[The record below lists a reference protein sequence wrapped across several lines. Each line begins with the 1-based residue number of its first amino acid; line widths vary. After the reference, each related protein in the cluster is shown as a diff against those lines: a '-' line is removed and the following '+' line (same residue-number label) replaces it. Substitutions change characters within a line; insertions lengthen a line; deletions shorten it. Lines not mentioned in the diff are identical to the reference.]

1 MAENINTFLQSFN
14 KVKKTGTNQY
24 ICQCPSHY
32 DKKASL
38 SVAYNPIDDK
48 IALHCHAGCETADI
62 LAEIGKTWSDILPT
76 KEEEKKPLQKWQIN
90 LKAEYRYT
98 DAEGNY
104 LYSKLRYEGDGI
116 EGKEIRYGRIID
128 GKFTTGKGGLNGELY
143 NVTAIRKAIDEN
155 RTVFYVEGE
164 KDVETMKGLGLI
176 AVTAGG
182 TSDWKADF
190 AKYFIGVHDV
200 VIIADKDTPGADL
213 ADKVKRDLRG
223 IVFKQR
229 VITPSSFHHGDVTDY
244 IQQERGSR
252 ESLLDM
258 VSDASPIYAYWVG
271 DKCKVNV
278 GLLADAIL
286 DQNHIKVVNNPGK
299 SADQLL
305 WYTNGV
311 YRIKSVR
318 EAEALVKRYIPSAYC
333 NPNTLRNTVELLMV
347 SADRISYDD
356 LDTDSHYINVRN
368 GLIRV
373 PEFTLTKHDPN
384 VLSTIQLNCDY
395 DPSAK
400 APTWDAF
407 KSDFCCDSDGNID
420 EEMLRWD
427 KIKAGIIL
435 SNFPMLNLKMA
446 FIQFSEE
453 GNTGKSVDGD
463 VWKKMLGLDRIANV
477 SFKDL
482 ATDRWALG
490 RVWGKRL
497 ILIGD
502 QGPESINNSE
512 NFKML
517 TGGDPVD
524 AEMKGIQH
532 FTYTYSGT
540 ILVST
545 NHMPVFNDDKGEH
558 MAERLK
564 FLHCRN
570 PIPATD
576 RDPFLR
582 DKLSKELSGILNW
595 AIEGLK
601 DFIDN
606 GYQLPKCES
615 SEALMT
621 RYRQKYDTIYAFVS
635 ECCVVDK
642 KSSIKKT
649 ELEDEYNRY
658 CNENN
663 LSAVADRNMQDR
675 MASHGFALGV
685 KDGYKVYK
693 GLRLRSLLEEEEDI
707 SDTGFT
713 PTQEQI
719 PF

>member
-1 MAENINTFLQSFN
+1 MSENITTFLQSFN
-14 KVKKTGTNQY
+14 KVKQTGPNQY
-24 ICQCPSHY
+24 ICCCPAHY
-32 DKKASL
+32 DDKASL
-38 SVAYNPIDDK
+38 SIAYNPSEDK
-48 IALHCHAGCETADI
+48 IALHCHAGCNTADI
-62 LAEIGKTWSDILPT
+62 LAEVGKTWKDVQPT
-76 KEEEKKPLQKWQIN
+76 KEEEQKPRQQWQIN

-98 DAEGNY
+98 DIEGNY
-104 LYSKLRYEGDGI
+104 LYSKLRYEGEGI
-116 EGKEIRYGRIID
+116 EGKKIRYGRIVD
-128 GKFTTGKGGLNGELY
+128 GKFTTGKGDVKGELY
-143 NVTAIRKAIDEN
+143 NIRAIPDAIAKGK
-155 RTVFYVEGE
+155 TVFYVEGE
-164 KDVETMKGLGLI
+164 KDVETMKELGLI

-182 TSDWKADF
+182 TGDWKQSF
-190 AKYFIGVHDV
+190 AKYFIGVHDL
-200 VIIADKDTPGADL
+200 VIIADNDAPGEDL
-213 ADKVKRDLRG
+213 ANTVSRDLRD

-229 VITPSSFHHGDVTDY
+229 IIKPSAFYHGDVTDY
-244 IQQERGSR
+244 IRNERGSR

-258 VSDASPIYAYWVG
+258 VTAADLITANWVG
-271 DKCKVNV
+271 DKFKVNV
-278 GLLADAIL
+278 GLLSEAIL
-286 DQNHIKVVNNPGK
+286 NQNHIKVVTNPGK
-299 SADQLL
+299 NADQLL
-305 WYTNGV
+305 WYTGGV
-311 YRIKSVR
+311 YKVKSIR
-318 EAEALVKRYIPSAYC
+318 EAEALVMRYIPSAYR
-333 NPNTLRNTVELLMV
+333 NPNMLRNTVELLLV
-347 SADRISYDD
+347 SADRVSYDD

-368 GLIRV
+368 GLIKV
-373 PEFTLTKHDPN
+373 PEFVLVRHNPD
-384 VLSTIQLNCDY
+384 VLSTIQLNCEY
-395 DPSAK
+395 DPKAK
-400 APTWDAF
+400 APTWESF
-407 KSDFCCDSDGNID
+407 KADFCRDSDGNID
-420 EEMLRWD
+420 EEMLRRD

-502 QGPESINNSE
+502 QGPEAINNSE

-582 DKLSKELSGILNW
+582 DKLSHELSGILNW
-595 AIEGLK
+595 ALEGLK
-601 DFIDN
+601 DFIAN

-621 RYRQKYDTIYAFVS
+621 RYRQKYDTIFAFVS

-642 KSSIKKT
+642 KASIRKT
-649 ELEDEYNRY
+649 DLEAEYNQY
-658 CNENN
+658 CNDNN

-693 GLRLRSLLEEEEDI
+693 GLRLKNILEDTRE
-707 SDTGFT
+707 TGFA
-713 PTQEQI
+713 PIQEEI

>member
-14 KVKKTGTNQY
+14 KVKQTGPNQY
-24 ICQCPSHY
+24 ICCCPAHY
-32 DKKASL
+32 DDKASL
-38 SVAYNPIDDK
+38 SIAYNPSEDK
-48 IALHCHAGCETADI
+48 IALHCHAGCNTADI
-62 LAEIGKTWSDILPT
+62 LAEVGKTWKDVQPT
-76 KEEEKKPLQKWQIN
+76 EVEEPKPLQQWQIN

-98 DAEGNY
+98 DIDGNY
-104 LYSKLRYEGDGI
+104 LYSKLRYEGEGI
-116 EGKEIRYGRIID
+116 EGKKIRYGRIVD
-128 GKFTTGKGGLNGELY
+128 GKFTHGKGDVAGELY
-143 NVTAIRKAIDEN
+143 NIRAIPDAIKKGK
-155 RTVFYVEGE
+155 TVFYVEGE
-164 KDVETMKGLGLI
+164 KDVETMKSLGLI

-182 TSDWKADF
+182 TGDWKSSF
-190 AKYFIGVHDV
+190 AKYFIGVHDL
-200 VIIADKDTPGADL
+200 VIISDNDAPGEDL
-213 ADKVKRDLRG
+213 ANNVSRDLRD

-229 VITPSSFHHGDVTDY
+229 IIKPSAFYHGDVTDY
-244 IQQERGSR
+244 IQNEHGTR

-258 VSDASPIYAYWVG
+258 VKNAEVITASWVG

-286 DQNHIKVVNNPGK
+286 DQNHIKVVTNPGK
-299 SADQLL
+299 NADQLL
-305 WYTNGV
+305 WYEGGV
-311 YRIKSVR
+311 YRIKAVR
-318 EAEALVKRYIPSAYC
+318 EAESLVMRYIPSAYR
-333 NPNTLRNTVELLMV
+333 NPNMLRNTVELLLV
-347 SADRISYDD
+347 SADRVSYDD
-356 LDTDSHYINVRN
+356 LDTDSHYINVHN
-368 GLIRV
+368 GLIKV
-373 PEFTLTKHDPN
+373 PEFVLVKHNPN

-395 DPSAK
+395 DPKAK
-400 APTWDAF
+400 APNWETF
-407 KSDFCCDSDGNID
+407 KADFCRDSDGNID
-420 EEMLRWD
+420 EEMLRRD

-463 VWKKMLGLDRIANV
+463 MWKKMLGLDRIANV

-502 QGPESINNSE
+502 QGPEAINNSE

-582 DKLSKELSGILNW
+582 DKLSHELSGILNW

-601 DFIDN
+601 DFINN

-621 RYRQKYDTIYAFVS
+621 RYRQKYDTIFAFVS

-649 ELEDEYNRY
+649 ELEEEYNRY

-685 KDGYKVYK
+685 KDGYRVYK
-693 GLRLRSLLEEEEDI
+693 GLRLKSFLEDTKG
-707 SDTGFT
+707 TGFE
-713 PTQEQI
+713 PTQEEI

>member
-1 MAENINTFLQSFN
+1 MAENINVFLQSFN
-14 KVKKTGTNQY
+14 KVKRTGQNQY
-24 ICQCPSHY
+24 ICRCPAHY
-32 DKKASL
+32 DDKASL
-38 SVAYNPIDDK
+38 SIAYNPAEDK
-48 IALHCHAGCETADI
+48 IALHCHAGCNTADI
-62 LAEIGKTWSDILPT
+62 LSEVGKTWKDILPT
-76 KEEEKKPLQKWQIN
+76 KEEEQKPLEPWQVN

-98 DAEGNY
+98 DIKGNY
-104 LYSKLRYEGDGI
+104 LYSKLRYEGEGI
-116 EGKEIRYGRIID
+116 EGKKIRYGRIVD
-128 GKFTTGKGGLNGELY
+128 GKFTTGKGDVKGELY
-143 NVTAIRKAIDEN
+143 NIRAIPDAVAKDK
-155 RTVFYVEGE
+155 TVFYVEGE
-164 KDVETMKGLGLI
+164 KDVETLKGLGLV

-182 TSDWKADF
+182 TGDWRASF
-190 AKYFIGVHDV
+190 AKYFIGVHDL
-200 VIIADKDTPGADL
+200 VIIADNDTPGEEL
-213 ADKVKRDLRG
+213 ANTVSKDLRDV
-223 IVFKQR
+223 VFKQR
-229 VITPSSFHHGDVTDY
+229 IIRPSSFRHGDVTDY
-244 IQQERGSR
+244 IENEKGTRD
-252 ESLLDM
+252 SLLQL
-258 VSDASPIYAYWVG
+258 VKSADAITANWVG
-271 DKCKVNV
+271 DKFKVNV
-278 GLLADAIL
+278 GLLSEAIL
-286 DQNHIKVVNNPGK
+286 EQNHIKVVNNPGK

-305 WYTNGV
+305 WYTDGV
-311 YRIKSVR
+311 YRIKAIR
-318 EAEALVKRYIPSAYC
+318 EAEALVMRYIPSAYC
-333 NPNTLRNTVELLMV
+333 NPNMLRNTVELLMV

-356 LDTDSHYINVRN
+356 LDTDSRYINVRN
-368 GLIRV
+368 GLIKV
-373 PEFTLTKHDPN
+373 PEFVLVKHNPD
-384 VLSTIQLNCDY
+384 VLSTIQLNCEY
-395 DPSAK
+395 DPKAK
-400 APTWDAF
+400 APTWEAF
-407 KSDFCCDSDGNID
+407 KADFCRDSDGIVD
-420 EEMLRWD
+420 EEMLRRD

-463 VWKKMLGLDRIANV
+463 VWKKMLGLGQIANV

-502 QGPESINNSE
+502 QGPEAINNSE

-570 PIPATD
+570 PIPAAD

-582 DKLSKELSGILNW
+582 DKLSHELSGILNW

-615 SEALMT
+615 SEALMQ

-642 KSSIKKT
+642 KSSVRKT
-649 ELEDEYNRY
+649 DLEAEYNRY
-658 CNENN
+658 CETNN

-693 GLRLRSLLEEEEDI
+693 GLRLRTELEETA
-707 SDTGFT
+707 STGFV
-713 PTQEQI
+713 PTTEEI

>member
-1 MAENINTFLQSFN
+1 MAENINVFLQSFN
-14 KVKKTGTNQY
+14 KVKRTGQNQY
-24 ICQCPSHY
+24 ICRCPAHY
-32 DKKASL
+32 DDKASL
-38 SVAYNPIDDK
+38 SIAYNPAEDK
-48 IALHCHAGCETADI
+48 IALHCHAGCNTADI
-62 LAEIGKTWSDILPT
+62 LSEIGKTWKDILPT
-76 KEEEKKPLQKWQIN
+76 KEEEQKPIEPWQVN

-98 DAEGNY
+98 DIKGNY
-104 LYSKLRYEGDGI
+104 LYSKLRYEGEGI
-116 EGKEIRYGRIID
+116 EGKKIRYGRIID
-128 GKFTTGKGGLNGELY
+128 GKFTTGKGDVKGELY
-143 NVTAIRKAIDEN
+143 NIRAIPDAVAKDK
-155 RTVFYVEGE
+155 TVFYVEGE
-164 KDVETMKGLGLI
+164 KDVETLKGLGLV

-182 TSDWKADF
+182 TGDWRASF
-190 AKYFIGVHDV
+190 AKYFIGVHDL
-200 VIIADKDTPGADL
+200 VIIADNDTPGEEL
-213 ADKVKRDLRG
+213 ANTVSKDLRDV
-223 IVFKQR
+223 VFKQR
-229 VITPSSFHHGDVTDY
+229 IIRPSSFRHGDVTDY
-244 IQQERGSR
+244 IENEKGTRD
-252 ESLLDM
+252 SLLQLVKSAD
-258 VSDASPIYAYWVG
+258 VITANWVG
-271 DKCKVNV
+271 DKFKVNV
-278 GLLADAIL
+278 GLLSEAIL
-286 DQNHIKVVNNPGK
+286 EQNHIKVVNNPGK

-305 WYTNGV
+305 WYTDGV
-311 YRIKSVR
+311 YRIKAIR
-318 EAEALVKRYIPSAYC
+318 EAEALVMRYIPSSYR
-333 NPNTLRNTVELLMV
+333 NPNMLRNTVELLMV

-356 LDTDSHYINVRN
+356 LDTDSRYINVRN
-368 GLIRV
+368 GLIKV
-373 PEFTLTKHDPN
+373 PEFVLVKHNPD
-384 VLSTIQLNCDY
+384 VLSTIQLNCEY
-395 DPSAK
+395 DPKAK
-400 APTWDAF
+400 APTWEAF
-407 KSDFCCDSDGNID
+407 KADFCRDSDGIVD
-420 EEMLRWD
+420 EEMLRRD

-463 VWKKMLGLDRIANV
+463 VWKKMLGLEQIANV

-502 QGPESINNSE
+502 QGPEAINNSE

-582 DKLSKELSGILNW
+582 DKLSHELSGILNW

-601 DFIDN
+601 DFIQN

-615 SEALMT
+615 SEALMQ

-642 KSSIKKT
+642 KSSVRKT
-649 ELEDEYNRY
+649 DLETEYNRY
-658 CNENN
+658 CETNN

-685 KDGYKVYK
+685 KDGYRVYK
-693 GLRLRSLLEEEEDI
+693 GLRLRTELEETA
-707 SDTGFT
+707 STGFV
-713 PTQEQI
+713 PTTEEI

>member
-1 MAENINTFLQSFN
+1 MAENINTFLQSFD
-14 KVKKTGTNQY
+14 KVKRTGKNQY
-24 ICQCPSHY
+24 ICCCPAHY
-32 DKKASL
+32 DDKASL
-38 SVAYNPIDDK
+38 SIAYNPIEDK
-48 IALHCHAGCETADI
+48 IALHCHAGCDTADI
-62 LAEIGKTWSDILPT
+62 LAEVGKTWADVQPT
-76 KEEEKKPLQKWQIN
+76 KEETQKPLEPWQKQ
-90 LKAEYRYT
+90 LVAEYRYT
-98 DAEGNY
+98 DAKGNY
-104 LYSKLRYEGDGI
+104 LYSKLRYEGEGI
-116 EGKEIRYGRIID
+116 EGKKIRYGRIID
-128 GKFTTGKGGLNGELY
+128 GKFTTGKGDIPGELY
-143 NVTAIRKAIDEN
+143 NITAIRDAIEQD

-164 KDVETMKGLGLI
+164 KDVETLRSFGLI

-182 TSDWKADF
+182 SGDWKASF
-190 AKYFIGVHDV
+190 AKYFIGVHDL
-200 VIIADKDTPGADL
+200 VIIADKDTAGAEL
-213 ADKVKRDLRG
+213 AERVSRDLRS

-229 VITPSSFHHGDVTDY
+229 TITPSSLIHGDVTDY
-244 IQQERGSR
+244 IKKEKGTRD
-252 ESLLDM
+252 SLLKLISETTP
-258 VSDASPIYAYWVG
+258 VYASWVG

-286 DQNHIKVVNNPGK
+286 DQNNIRVVNNPGK

-305 WYTNGV
+305 WYSNGV
-311 YRIKSVR
+311 YKVKAIR
-318 EAEALVKRYIPSAYC
+318 EAEALVKSYIPSAYC
-333 NPNTLRNTVELLMV
+333 NPNMLRNTVELLLV
-347 SADRISYDD
+347 SADRVSYDD
-356 LDTDSHYINVRN
+356 LNTDSRYINVRN
-368 GLIRV
+368 GLIKV
-373 PEFTLTKHDPN
+373 PEFELIPHDPN
-384 VLSTIQLNCDY
+384 ILSTIQLNCEY
-395 DPSAK
+395 DPKAK
-400 APTWDAF
+400 APTWEKF
-407 KSDFCCDSDGNID
+407 KADFCRDEDGNID
-420 EEMLRWD
+420 EEMLRRD

-435 SNFPMLNLKMA
+435 SNFPMTNLKMA

-463 VWKKMLGLDRIANV
+463 VWNRMLGREQVANV

-502 QGPESINNSE
+502 QGPEAINNSE

-564 FLHCRN
+564 FIHCRN
-570 PIPATD
+570 TIPQTE

-582 DKLSKELSGILNW
+582 DKLSHELSGILNW
-595 AIEGLK
+595 SLEGLK

-606 GYQLPKCES
+606 GYQMPKCES
-615 SEALMT
+615 SEALMQ
-621 RYRQKYDTIYAFVS
+621 RYRSKYDTIYAFVS

-642 KSSIKKT
+642 KTSIKKT
-649 ELEDEYNRY
+649 ELEDEYNRF
-658 CNENN
+658 CRDNN

-693 GLRLRSLLEEEEDI
+693 GIRLKALLEETTE
-707 SDTGFT
+707 TGFV
-713 PTQEQI
+713 PVQEEI

>member
-1 MAENINTFLQSFN
+1 MAENINTFLQSFD
-14 KVKKTGTNQY
+14 KVKRTGRNQY
-24 ICQCPSHY
+24 ICCCPAHY
-32 DKKASL
+32 DDKASL
-38 SVAYNPIDDK
+38 SIAYNPIEDK
-48 IALHCHAGCETADI
+48 IALHCHAGCDTADI
-62 LAEIGKTWSDILPT
+62 LAEIGKTWADVQPS
-76 KEEEKKPLQKWQIN
+76 KEEEQKPLQSWQKQ
-90 LKAEYRYT
+90 LVAEYRYT
-98 DAEGNY
+98 DVKGNY
-104 LYSKLRYEGDGI
+104 LYSKLRYEGEGI
-116 EGKEIRYGRIID
+116 EGKKIRYGRIVD
-128 GKFTTGKGGLNGELY
+128 GNFTTGKGDIPGELY
-143 NVTAIRKAIDEN
+143 NITAIKDAVEKN

-164 KDVETMKGLGLI
+164 KDVETLRSFGLT

-182 TSDWKADF
+182 TADWKSSF
-190 AKYFIGVHDV
+190 AKYFIGVHDL
-200 VIIADKDTPGADL
+200 VILADQDTPGAEL
-213 ADKVKRDLRG
+213 AEKVSRDLRN

-229 VITPSSFHHGDVTDY
+229 TITPSMRVHGDVTDY
-244 IQQERGSR
+244 IRKEGGTRD
-252 ESLLDM
+252 SLLKM
-258 VSDASPIYAYWVG
+258 VADTAPMYASWVG

-305 WYTNGV
+305 WYTGGV
-311 YRIKSVR
+311 YKVKAIR
-318 EAEALVKRYIPSAYC
+318 EAEALVKSYIPSAYC
-333 NPNTLRNTVELLMV
+333 NPNMLRNTVELLLV
-347 SADRISYDD
+347 SADRVSYDD
-356 LDTDSHYINVRN
+356 LNTDSRYINVRN
-368 GLIRV
+368 GLIKV
-373 PEFTLTKHDPN
+373 PEFELVPHNPN
-384 VLSTIQLNCDY
+384 VLSTIQLNCEY
-395 DPSAK
+395 DPNAK
-400 APTWDAF
+400 APTWERF
-407 KSDFCCDSDGNID
+407 KADFCRDGDGNID
-420 EEMLRWD
+420 EEMLRRD

-435 SNFPMLNLKMA
+435 SNFPMINLKMA

-463 VWKKMLGLDRIANV
+463 VWNKMLGREQVANV

-570 PIPATD
+570 TIPETD

-582 DKLSKELSGILNW
+582 DKLSRELSGILNW

-615 SEALMT
+615 SDALMQ
-621 RYRQKYDTIYAFVS
+621 RYRSKYDTIYAFVS

-642 KSSIKKT
+642 KASVKKT
-649 ELEDEYNRY
+649 ELEYEYNAF
-658 CNENN
+658 CIANN

-675 MASHGFALGV
+675 MASHGFATGV

-693 GLRLRSLLEEEEDI
+693 GLRIKALLEET
-707 SDTGFT
+707 SGTGFT
-713 PTQEQI
+713 PTQETI

>member
-1 MAENINTFLQSFN
+1 MAENINVFLQSFN
-14 KVKKTGTNQY
+14 KVKRTGQDQY
-24 ICQCPSHY
+24 ICCCPAHY
-32 DKKASL
+32 DDKASL
-38 SVAYNPIDDK
+38 SIAYNPKEDK
-48 IALHCHAGCETADI
+48 IALHCHAGCDTADI
-62 LAEIGKTWSDILPT
+62 LTSVGKTWADVLPA
-76 KEEEKKPLQKWQIN
+76 KDEEVKPLQKWQIN

-98 DAEGNY
+98 DADGQY
-104 LYSKLRYEGDGI
+104 LYSKLRYESDEI
-116 EGKEIRYGRIID
+116 KGKQIRYGRIID
-128 GKFTTGKGGLNGELY
+128 GIFTNGKGNVKGELY
-143 NVTAIRKAIDEN
+143 NITAIKDAIKDN
-155 RTVFYVEGE
+155 KTVFYVEGE
-164 KDVETMKGLGLI
+164 KDVETLKRLGLV

-182 TSDWKADF
+182 TADWRPDF
-190 AKYFIGVHDV
+190 AKYFIGVNDV
-200 VIIADKDTPGADL
+200 VIIADKDAPGEEL
-213 ADKVKRDLRG
+213 ADKVKRDLRD

-244 IQQERGSR
+244 IEEENGTRS
-252 ESLLDM
+252 SLLDM
-258 VSDASPIYAYWVG
+258 VQDATPVYARWVG

-278 GLLADAIL
+278 GLLSDAIL
-286 DQNHIKVVNNPGK
+286 SHNHIRVVNNPGK

-311 YRIKSVR
+311 YKIKSIR

-333 NPNTLRNTVELLMV
+333 NPNVLRNVVELLMV
-347 SADRISYDD
+347 DAPRVSYDE
-356 LDTDSHYINVRN
+356 LDTDSRYINVRN
-368 GLIRV
+368 GLITV
-373 PEFTLTKHDPN
+373 PEFELIKHDPD

-395 DPSAK
+395 DPKAK
-400 APTWDAF
+400 APTWDRF
-407 KSDFCCDSDGNID
+407 KADFCRDGD
-420 EEMLRWD
+420 GEVDKEMLRRD

-435 SNFPMLNLKMA
+435 SNFPMITLKMA

-463 VWKKMLGLDRIANV
+463 VWKKMLGLDKIANV

-502 QGPESINNSE
+502 QGPEAINNSE

-532 FTYTYSGT
+532 FTYTYTGT

-558 MAERLK
+558 MADRIK

-570 PIPATD
+570 SIPAAE

-582 DKLSKELSGILNW
+582 DKLSHELSGILNW
-595 AIEGLK
+595 ALDGLK
-601 DFIDN
+601 DFVNN
-606 GYQLPKCES
+606 GYQLPPCES
-615 SEALMT
+615 SESLMK

-635 ECCVVDK
+635 ECCVVDRK
-642 KSSIKKT
+642 ASIKKT
-649 ELEDEYNRY
+649 ELEDAYNRY
-658 CNENN
+658 CEENS

-693 GLRLRSLLEEEEDI
+693 GLRLGGLLEETRE
-707 SDTGFT
+707 TGFA
-713 PTQEQI
+713 PSQEEI

>member
-1 MAENINTFLQSFN
+1 MAENINLFLQAFKN
-14 KVKKTGTNQY
+14 VKRTGPNQY
-24 ICQCPSHY
+24 ICRCPAHY
-32 DKKASL
+32 DDKASL
-38 SVAYNPIDDK
+38 SIKDDTMHSGR
-48 IALHCHAGCETADI
+48 ILLSCHAGCDTHDI
-62 LAEIGKTWSDILPT
+62 LTEIGRDWSAINPS
-76 KEEEKKPLQKWQIN
+76 KPEEEKKPLQKWQLN
-90 LKAEYRYT
+90 LEAEYRYT
-98 DAEGNY
+98 DINGKY
-104 LYSKLRYEGDGI
+104 LYSKLRYEG
-116 EGKEIRYGRIID
+116 KRIQFAQIVD
-128 GKFTTGKGGLNGELY
+128 GKKISNNKGDSESELY
-143 NVTAIRKAIDEN
+143 NVRAIPDAIKN
-155 RTVFYVEGE
+155 KRTVYYVEGE
-164 KDVETMKGLGLI
+164 KDVETMKELGLV

-182 TSDWKADF
+182 ANDWKSSF
-190 AKYFIGVHDV
+190 AEKFIGVHDL
-200 VIIADKDTPGADL
+200 VIISDNDTAGKELTDRL
-213 ADKVKRDLRG
+213 SRDLRN

-229 VITPSSFHHGDVTDY
+229 IVMPSSLQHGDVTDY
-244 IQQERGSR
+244 IKDEDGTR
-252 ESLLDM
+252 ESLLNI
-258 VSDASPIYAYWVG
+258 VAKAEPTFAYWVS
-271 DKCKVNV
+271 DKGKINT
-278 GLLADAIL
+278 GLLAEAIL
-286 DQNHIKVVNNPGK
+286 SHNHIRVVNNPGK

-305 WYTNGV
+305 WYTGGV
-311 YRIKSVR
+311 YRVKAMR

-333 NPNTLRNTVELLMV
+333 NPNILRNTVELLMV
-347 SADRISYDD
+347 DAERITYDE
-356 LDTDSHYINVRN
+356 LDTDSRYINVRN
-368 GLIRV
+368 GLIRI
-373 PEFTLTKHDPN
+373 PEFNLISHNPN

-400 APTWDAF
+400 APVWESF
-407 KSDFCCDSDGNID
+407 KADFCKDADGNID
-420 EEMLRWD
+420 SEMLRID

-435 SNFPMLNLKMA
+435 SNFPMTVLKMC

-502 QGPESINNSE
+502 QGPEAINNSE

-545 NHMPVFNDDKGEH
+545 NHLPVFNDDKGEH
-558 MAERLK
+558 MAERVK

-570 PIPATD
+570 SIPEAE
-576 RDPFLR
+576 RDPQLR
-582 DKLSKELSGILNW
+582 DKLSHELSGILNW
-595 AIEGLK
+595 ALEGLK
-601 DFIDN
+601 DFIN
-606 GYQLPKCES
+606 NKYQLPKCES
-615 SEALMT
+615 SEALMQ

-642 KSSIKKT
+642 KSYIKKT
-649 ELEDEYNRY
+649 ELEEGYNQF
-658 CNENN
+658 CNNNN

-675 MASHGFALGV
+675 MASHGFAIGI

-693 GLRLRSLLEEEEDI
+693 GLRIKALLEETNG
-707 SDTGFT
+707 TGFT
-713 PTQEQI
+713 PTQEEI

>member
-1 MAENINTFLQSFN
+1 MAENITTFLQAFN
-14 KVKKTGTNQY
+14 KVKRTGPNQY
-24 ICQCPSHY
+24 ICCCPAHY
-32 DKKASL
+32 DDKASL
-38 SVAYNPIDDK
+38 SIAYNPSEDK
-48 IALHCHAGCETADI
+48 IALHCHAGCATSDI
-62 LAEIGKTWSDILPT
+62 LAEVGKTWADVQPT
-76 KEEEKKPLQKWQIN
+76 KEDEKKPLEPWQKQ
-90 LKAEYRYT
+90 LVAEYRYT
-98 DAEGNY
+98 DVDGNY
-104 LYSKLRYEGDGI
+104 LYSKLRYEGEGI
-116 EGKEIRYGRIID
+116 EGKKIRYGRIIN
-128 GKFTTGKGGLNGELY
+128 GKFTTGKGDVPGELY
-143 NVTAIRKAIDEN
+143 NIRAIRDAIEKG

-164 KDVETMKGLGLI
+164 KDVETMKELGLI

-182 TSDWKADF
+182 TGDWKPSF
-190 AKYFIGVHDV
+190 SKYFIGVHDL
-200 VIIADKDTPGADL
+200 VIIADNDTPGEEL
-213 ADKVKRDLRG
+213 ANNVSRDLRDV
-223 IVFKQR
+223 VFKQR
-229 VITPSSFHHGDVTDY
+229 IIRPSRDRHGDVTDY
-244 IQQERGSR
+244 INGEGGTRD
-252 ESLLDM
+252 SLLKL
-258 VSDASPIYAYWVG
+258 VSEADVITASWVG
-271 DKCKVNV
+271 DKFKVNV
-278 GLLADAIL
+278 GLLSEAIL
-286 DQNHIKVVNNPGK
+286 KQNHIKVVNNPGK

-305 WYTNGV
+305 WYTGGV
-311 YRIKSVR
+311 YRIKAVR

-333 NPNTLRNTVELLMV
+333 NPNMLRNTVELLMV

-368 GLIRV
+368 GLIKV
-373 PEFTLTKHDPN
+373 PEFTLVKHNPE

-395 DPSAK
+395 DPRAK
-400 APTWDAF
+400 APTWERF
-407 KSDFCCDSDGNID
+407 KADFCRDTDGNID
-420 EEMLRWD
+420 EEMLRRD

-463 VWKKMLGLDRIANV
+463 VWKKMLGLEQIANV

-502 QGPESINNSE
+502 QGPEAINNSE

-570 PIPATD
+570 SIPEAE

-582 DKLSKELSGILNW
+582 DKLSHELSGILNW
-595 AIEGLK
+595 ALEGLK
-601 DFIDN
+601 DFINN

-615 SEALMT
+615 SEALMQ
-621 RYRQKYDTIYAFVS
+621 RYRSKYDTIYAFVS

-642 KSSIKKT
+642 KASIRKT
-649 ELEDEYNRY
+649 DLETEYNRF
-658 CNENN
+658 CKDNR

-693 GLRLRSLLEEEEDI
+693 GIRLKALLEDTVE
-707 SDTGFT
+707 TGFV
-713 PTQEQI
+713 PVQESI

>member
-1 MAENINTFLQSFN
+1 MAENIHTFLQSFN
-14 KVKKTGTNQY
+14 KVKQTGANQY
-24 ICQCPSHY
+24 ICSCPAHY
-32 DKKASL
+32 DDKASL
-38 SVAYNPIDDK
+38 SVAYNPSEDK
-48 IALHCHAGCETADI
+48 IALHCHAGCSTADI
-62 LAEIGKTWSDILPT
+62 LAEIGKTWADVQPT
-76 KEEEKKPLQKWQIN
+76 KEEERKPLQKWQIN

-98 DAEGNY
+98 DIDGNY
-104 LYSKLRYEGDGI
+104 LYSKLRYEGEGI
-116 EGKEIRYGRIID
+116 EGKQIRYGRIVD
-128 GKFTTGKGGLNGELY
+128 GKYTSGKGDIPGELY
-143 NVTAIRKAIDEN
+143 NIRSLRDAISKN
-155 RTVFYVEGE
+155 KTVYYVEGE
-164 KDVETMKGLGLI
+164 KDVETLKELGLI

-182 TSDWKADF
+182 TADWKSSF
-190 AKYFIGVHDV
+190 AKHFIGVHDL
-200 VIIADKDTPGADL
+200 VIIADNDVPGKEL
-213 ADKVKRDLRG
+213 AETVSRDLRSV
-223 IVFKQR
+223 VFKQR
-229 VITPSSFHHGDVTDY
+229 VIKPSQFHHGDVTDY
-244 IQQERGSR
+244 LVDEKGTR
-252 ESLLDM
+252 ESLFQL
-258 VSDASPIYAYWVG
+258 VQGADAVFANWVG
-271 DKCKVNV
+271 DKGKVNV

-286 DQNHIKVVNNPGK
+286 EQNHIKVVNNPGK

-311 YRIKSVR
+311 YKIKALR

-333 NPNTLRNTVELLMV
+333 NPNMLRNVVELLMV
-347 SADRISYDD
+347 DAERIEYSE
-356 LDTDSHYINVRN
+356 LDTDAKYINVRN
-368 GLIRV
+368 GLLKV
-373 PEFTLTKHDPN
+373 PEFELVKHSPD

-395 DPSAK
+395 DPKAK
-400 APTWDAF
+400 APIWEAF
-407 KSDFCCDSDGNID
+407 KADFCRDPDGKVD
-420 EEMLRWD
+420 KEMLRQD
-427 KIKAGIIL
+427 KIKAGVIL
-435 SNFPMLNLKMA
+435 SNFSMETLKMA

-463 VWKKMLGLDRIANV
+463 VWKSLLGMDKIANV

-502 QGPESINNSE
+502 QGPEAINNSE

-532 FTYTYSGT
+532 FTYKYTGT

-570 PIPATD
+570 SIPAAD

-582 DKLSKELSGILNW
+582 AKLSHELSGILNW

-601 DFIDN
+601 DFISN
-606 GYQLPKCES
+606 GYQLPRCES
-615 SEALMT
+615 SEALMQ

-642 KSSIKKT
+642 KSSVRKT
-649 ELEDEYNRY
+649 ELEADYNSY
-658 CNENN
+658 CTENE
-663 LSAVADRNMQDR
+663 LSAVSKRNMRDR
-675 MASHGFALGV
+675 MASHGFVLGT
-685 KDGYKVYK
+685 KDGYSAYK
-693 GLRLRSLLEEEEDI
+693 GLRLKSVLEETEG
-707 SDTGFT
+707 TGFA
-713 PTQEQI
+713 PTQEEI

>member
-1 MAENINTFLQSFN
+1 MSENITTFLQSFN
-14 KVKKTGTNQY
+14 KVKQTGPNQY
-24 ICQCPSHY
+24 ICCCPAHY
-32 DKKASL
+32 DDKASL
-38 SVAYNPIDDK
+38 SIAYNPSEDK
-48 IALHCHAGCETADI
+48 IALHCHAGCNTADI
-62 LAEIGKTWSDILPT
+62 LAEVGKTWKDVQPT
-76 KEEEKKPLQKWQIN
+76 KEEEQKPLQQWQIN

-98 DAEGNY
+98 DIEGNY
-104 LYSKLRYEGDGI
+104 LYSKLRYEGEGI
-116 EGKEIRYGRIID
+116 EGKKIRYGRIVD
-128 GKFTTGKGGLNGELY
+128 GKFTTGKGDVKGELY
-143 NVTAIRKAIDEN
+143 NIRAIPDAIAKGK
-155 RTVFYVEGE
+155 TVFYVEGE
-164 KDVETMKGLGLI
+164 KDVETMKELGLI

-182 TSDWKADF
+182 TGDWKQSF
-190 AKYFIGVHDV
+190 AKYFIGVHDL
-200 VIIADKDTPGADL
+200 VIIADNDAPGEDL
-213 ADKVKRDLRG
+213 ANTVSRDLRD

-229 VITPSSFHHGDVTDY
+229 IIKPSAFYHGDVTDY
-244 IQQERGSR
+244 IRNERGSR

-258 VSDASPIYAYWVG
+258 VTAADLITANWVG
-271 DKCKVNV
+271 DKFKVNV
-278 GLLADAIL
+278 GLLSEAIL
-286 DQNHIKVVNNPGK
+286 NQNHIKVVTNPGK
-299 SADQLL
+299 NADQLL
-305 WYTNGV
+305 WYTGGV
-311 YRIKSVR
+311 YKVKSIR
-318 EAEALVKRYIPSAYC
+318 EAEALVMRYIPSAYR
-333 NPNTLRNTVELLMV
+333 NPNMLRNTVELLLV
-347 SADRISYDD
+347 SADRVSYDD

-368 GLIRV
+368 GLIKV
-373 PEFTLTKHDPN
+373 PEFVLVRHNPD
-384 VLSTIQLNCDY
+384 VLSTIQLNCEY
-395 DPSAK
+395 DPKAK
-400 APTWDAF
+400 APTWESF
-407 KSDFCCDSDGNID
+407 KADFCRDSDGNID
-420 EEMLRWD
+420 EEMLRRD

-502 QGPESINNSE
+502 QGPEAINNSE

-582 DKLSKELSGILNW
+582 DKLSHELSGILNW
-595 AIEGLK
+595 ALEGLK
-601 DFIDN
+601 DFIAN

-621 RYRQKYDTIYAFVS
+621 RYRQKYDTIFAFVS

-642 KSSIKKT
+642 KASIRKT
-649 ELEDEYNRY
+649 DLEAEYNQY
-658 CNENN
+658 CNDNN

-693 GLRLRSLLEEEEDI
+693 GLRLKNILEDTRE
-707 SDTGFT
+707 TGFA
-713 PTQEQI
+713 PIQEEI

>member
-1 MAENINTFLQSFN
+1 M
-14 KVKKTGTNQY
+14 
-24 ICQCPSHY
+24 
-32 DKKASL
+32 
-38 SVAYNPIDDK
+38 
-48 IALHCHAGCETADI
+48 HCHAGCSTADI
-62 LAEIGKTWSDILPT
+62 LAEIGKTWKDVQPT
-76 KEEEKKPLQKWQIN
+76 KEEEQKPLQKWQIN

-98 DAEGNY
+98 DIDGNY

-116 EGKEIRYGRIID
+116 EGKQIRYGRIVD
-128 GKFTTGKGGLNGELY
+128 GQYTSGKGNIKGELY
-143 NVTAIRKAIDEN
+143 NIRAIRDAVAKN
-155 RTVFYVEGE
+155 KTVFYVEGE
-164 KDVETMKGLGLI
+164 KDVETLKGLGLI

-182 TSDWKADF
+182 TGDWKSSF
-190 AKYFIGVHDV
+190 AKYFIGVHDL
-200 VIIADKDTPGADL
+200 VIIADNDTPGEDL
-213 ADKVKRDLRG
+213 ADNVSRDLRSV
-223 IVFKQR
+223 VFKQR
-229 VITPSSFHHGDVTDY
+229 IIKPSQFRHGDVTDY
-244 IQQERGSR
+244 ITQEKGTR
-252 ESLLDM
+252 ESLLQLVKSAD
-258 VSDASPIYAYWVG
+258 VINANWVDHKG
-271 DKCKVNV
+271 KVNV
-278 GLLADAIL
+278 GLLSDAIL
-286 DQNHIKVVNNPGK
+286 EQNHIRVVNNPGK

-305 WYTNGV
+305 WYTHGV
-311 YRIKSVR
+311 YKIKAIR

-333 NPNTLRNTVELLMV
+333 NPNMLRNVVELLMV
-347 SADRISYDD
+347 EAERIEYDE
-356 LDTDSHYINVRN
+356 LDTDSRYINVRN
-368 GLIRV
+368 GLIKV
-373 PEFTLTKHDPN
+373 PEFELVKHDPDI
-384 VLSTIQLNCDY
+384 LSTIQLNCDY
-395 DPSAK
+395 DPRAK
-400 APTWDAF
+400 APVWESF
-407 KSDFCCDSDGNID
+407 KADFCKDTEGNID
-420 EEMLRWD
+420 KEMLRRD
-427 KIKAGIIL
+427 KIKAGLIL
-435 SNFPMLNLKMA
+435 SNFPMTNLKMA

-463 VWKKMLGLDRIANV
+463 MWKSMLGMDKIANV
-477 SFKDL
+477 KFKDL
-482 ATDRWALG
+482 AIDRWALG

-502 QGPESINNSE
+502 QGPEAINNSE

-532 FTYTYSGT
+532 FTYTYTGT

-570 PIPATD
+570 SIPEAE

-582 DKLSKELSGILNW
+582 DKLSRERSGILNW
-595 AIEGLK
+595 ALEGLK

-615 SEALMT
+615 SDALMQ

-642 KSSIKKT
+642 KSSVRKT
-649 ELEDEYNRY
+649 DLEAEYNTY
-658 CNENN
+658 CNDNN

-693 GLRLRSLLEEEEDI
+693 GLRLKSVLEEEQ
-707 SDTGFT
+707 TKGTAFA
-713 PTQEQI
+713 PVQEEI

>member
-1 MAENINTFLQSFN
+1 MAENIHTFLQSFN
-14 KVKKTGTNQY
+14 KVKQTGANQY
-24 ICQCPSHY
+24 ICSCPAHY
-32 DKKASL
+32 DDKASL
-38 SVAYNPIDDK
+38 SVSYNPAEDK
-48 IALHCHAGCETADI
+48 IALHCHAGCSTADI
-62 LAEIGKTWSDILPT
+62 LAEIGKTWKDVQPT
-76 KEEEKKPLQKWQIN
+76 KEEEQKPLQKWQIN

-98 DAEGNY
+98 DIDGNY

-116 EGKEIRYGRIID
+116 EGKQIRYGRIVD
-128 GKFTTGKGGLNGELY
+128 GQYTSGKGNIKGELY
-143 NVTAIRKAIDEN
+143 NIRAIRDAVAKN
-155 RTVFYVEGE
+155 KTVFYVEGE
-164 KDVETMKGLGLI
+164 KDVETLKGLGLI

-182 TSDWKADF
+182 TGDWKSSF
-190 AKYFIGVHDV
+190 AKYFIGVHDL
-200 VIIADKDTPGADL
+200 VIIADNDTPGEDL
-213 ADKVKRDLRG
+213 ADNVSRDLRSV
-223 IVFKQR
+223 VFKQR
-229 VITPSSFHHGDVTDY
+229 IIKPSQFRHGDVTDY
-244 IQQERGSR
+244 ITQEKGTR
-252 ESLLDM
+252 ESLLQLVKSAD
-258 VSDASPIYAYWVG
+258 VINANWVDHKG
-271 DKCKVNV
+271 KVNV
-278 GLLADAIL
+278 GLLSDAIL
-286 DQNHIKVVNNPGK
+286 EQNHIRVVNNPGK

-305 WYTNGV
+305 WYTHGV
-311 YRIKSVR
+311 YKIKAIR

-333 NPNTLRNTVELLMV
+333 NPNMLRNVVELLMV
-347 SADRISYDD
+347 EAERIEYDE
-356 LDTDSHYINVRN
+356 LDTDSRYINVRN
-368 GLIRV
+368 GLIKV
-373 PEFTLTKHDPN
+373 PEFELVKHDPDI
-384 VLSTIQLNCDY
+384 LSTIQLNCDY
-395 DPSAK
+395 DPRAK
-400 APTWDAF
+400 APVWESF
-407 KSDFCCDSDGNID
+407 KADFCKDTEGNID
-420 EEMLRWD
+420 KEMLRRD
-427 KIKAGIIL
+427 KIKAGLIL
-435 SNFPMLNLKMA
+435 SNFPMTNLKMA

-463 VWKKMLGLDRIANV
+463 MWKSMLGMDKIANV
-477 SFKDL
+477 KFKDL
-482 ATDRWALG
+482 AIDRWALG

-502 QGPESINNSE
+502 QGPEAINNSE

-532 FTYTYSGT
+532 FTYTYTGT

-570 PIPATD
+570 SIPEAE

-582 DKLSKELSGILNW
+582 DKLSRERSGILNW
-595 AIEGLK
+595 ALEGLR

-615 SEALMT
+615 SDALMQ

-642 KSSIKKT
+642 KSSVRKT
-649 ELEDEYNRY
+649 DLEAEYNTY
-658 CNENN
+658 CNDNN

-693 GLRLRSLLEEEEDI
+693 GLRLKSVLEEEQ
-707 SDTGFT
+707 TKGTAFA
-713 PTQEQI
+713 PVQEEI

>member
-1 MAENINTFLQSFN
+1 MAENINIFLQSFKN
-14 KVKKTGTNQY
+14 AKQTGPNQY
-24 ICQCPSHY
+24 ICKCPAHI

-38 SVAYNPIDDK
+38 SVAYNPSEDR
-48 IALHCHAGCETADI
+48 IALHCHAGCDTADI
-62 LAEIGKTWSDILPT
+62 LTSIGKTWKDIQPT
-76 KEEEKKPLQKWQIN
+76 KEEEKKPLQRWQIN

-98 DAEGNY
+98 DIDGNY
-104 LYSKLRYEGDGI
+104 LYSKLRYEGEGI
-116 EGKEIRYGRIID
+116 EGKDIRYARIID
-128 GKFTTGKGGLNGELY
+128 GKYTSGKGDIKGELY
-143 NVTAIRKAIDEN
+143 NIRAIPYAIAEGK
-155 RTVFYVEGE
+155 TIFYVEGE
-164 KDVETMKGLGLI
+164 KDVETMKGLGLV

-182 TSDWKADF
+182 TADWKPDF
-190 AKYFIGVHDV
+190 AKYFIGAHDV
-200 VIIADKDTPGADL
+200 VIVADKDTPGEEL
-213 ADKVKRDLRG
+213 SEKVSRDLRG

-229 VITPSSFHHGDVTDY
+229 IITPSSLHHGDVTDY
-244 IQQERGSR
+244 IEDEDGTRD
-252 ESLLDM
+252 SLLDM
-258 VSDASPIYAYWVG
+258 VKKADPIYAYWVG

-278 GLLADAIL
+278 GLLSDAIL
-286 DQNHIKVVNNPGK
+286 QQNHIRVVNNPGK

-305 WYTNGV
+305 WYSNGV
-311 YRIKSVR
+311 YRIKSIR

-333 NPNTLRNTVELLMV
+333 NPNMLRNTVELLMV
-347 SADRISYDD
+347 DAERITYDE
-356 LDTDSHYINVRN
+356 LDTDSRYINVRN
-368 GLIRV
+368 GLIKV
-373 PEFTLTKHDPN
+373 PEFTLQKHDPR

-395 DPSAK
+395 DPRAK
-400 APTWDAF
+400 APTWESF
-407 KSDFCCDSDGNID
+407 KADFCRDSDGNVD
-420 EEMLRWD
+420 EEMLRRD

-463 VWKKMLGLDRIANV
+463 VWKKMLGLEQIANV

-502 QGPESINNSE
+502 QGPEAINNSE

-532 FTYTYSGT
+532 FTYTYSGM

-570 PIPATD
+570 PIPVTE

-582 DKLSKELSGILNW
+582 DKLSNELSGILNW

-649 ELEDEYNRY
+649 DLEAEYNRY
-658 CNENN
+658 CKDNN

-693 GLRLRSLLEEEEDI
+693 GLRLKSILEETRE
-707 SDTGFT
+707 TGFA
-713 PTQEQI
+713 PAEEEI

>member
-1 MAENINTFLQSFN
+1 MAENITTFLQSFK
-14 KVKKTGTNQY
+14 KVKSTGPNQY
-24 ICQCPSHY
+24 ICCCPAHY
-32 DKKASL
+32 DDKASL
-38 SVAYNPIDDK
+38 SIAYNPSEDK
-48 IALHCHAGCETADI
+48 IALHCHAGCDTADI
-62 LAEIGKTWSDILPT
+62 LAEVGKTWADVQPT
-76 KEEEKKPLQKWQIN
+76 KAEEQKPLEPWQKQ
-90 LKAEYRYT
+90 LVAEYRYT
-98 DAEGNY
+98 DIDGNY
-104 LYSKLRYEGDGI
+104 LYSKLRYEGEGI
-116 EGKEIRYGRIID
+116 EGKKIRYGRIID
-128 GKFTTGKGGLNGELY
+128 GKFTTGKGDIKGELY
-143 NVTAIRKAIDEN
+143 NIRAIRDAIEKD

-164 KDVETMKGLGLI
+164 KDVETMKGLGLV

-182 TSDWKADF
+182 TGDWKSDF
-190 AKYFIGVHDV
+190 SKYFIGVHDL
-200 VIIADKDTPGADL
+200 VIIADNDTPGEEL
-213 ADKVKRDLRG
+213 ANTVSRDLRDV
-223 IVFKQR
+223 VFKQR
-229 VITPSSFHHGDVTDY
+229 IIRPSSFRHGDVTDY
-244 IQQERGSR
+244 IENENGSR
-252 ESLLDM
+252 EGLFRLMSEAE
-258 VSDASPIYAYWVG
+258 VTTASWVG
-271 DKCKVNV
+271 DKFKVNV
-278 GLLADAIL
+278 GLLSEAIL
-286 DQNHIKVVNNPGK
+286 KQNHIKVVNNPGK

-305 WYTNGV
+305 WYTGGV
-311 YRIKSVR
+311 YRIKAIR

-333 NPNTLRNTVELLMV
+333 NPNMLRNTVELLMV

-356 LDTDSHYINVRN
+356 LDTDSRYINVRN
-368 GLIRV
+368 GLIKV
-373 PEFTLTKHDPN
+373 PEFVLVKHKPE

-395 DPSAK
+395 DPKAK
-400 APTWDAF
+400 APTWENF
-407 KSDFCCDSDGNID
+407 KADFCRDGDGNID
-420 EEMLRWD
+420 EEMLRRD

-463 VWKKMLGLDRIANV
+463 VWKKMLGLEQIANV

-502 QGPESINNSE
+502 QGPEAINNSE

-570 PIPATD
+570 SIPEAE

-582 DKLSKELSGILNW
+582 DKLAHELSGILNW
-595 AIEGLK
+595 ALEGLK

-615 SEALMT
+615 SEALMQ
-621 RYRQKYDTIYAFVS
+621 RYRSKYDTIYAFVS

-642 KSSIKKT
+642 KASVKKT
-649 ELEDEYNRY
+649 DLEAEYNEFCR
-658 CNENN
+658 CNN

-685 KDGYKVYK
+685 RDGYKVYK
-693 GLRLRSLLEEEEDI
+693 GLRLKALLEETKE
-707 SDTGFT
+707 TGFA
-713 PTQEQI
+713 PTQEEI